1 METSLEHMSSI
12 RPDCYSDIK
21 CGYCGN
27 ASGNISYQVY
37 ATDLTAEFYQKLLD
51 RGWRRSGTV
60 LYKPDLRASCCPP
73 YAIRVDSLKYRP
85 SKDQRQKLNRF
96 NKQMIGQRY
105 LQAAARLYP
114 LTREQAKKRKQDFD
128 LIERIHE
135 SEVYEQKGSL
145 QHDHSFVVTL
155 EESNFSEE
163 KYSLYENYQRVVHRQ
178 SPTTIDRNAFT
189 SFLCDSPVRNK
200 LTNNQICDQQIGT
213 YHQCYRIDGI
223 LVAMGVLDLLPNC
236 VSAIYFMYHENVKKF
251 DFGKLSAMREIA
263 LAKENGYHWW
273 YPGFYIHDCIKMRY
287 KAEYSPVY
295 ILGPESY
302 QWQLFTKDLKHAF
315 SIKKYHNLIID
326 STKTPTCP
334 LTHLSDFS
342 KFSDED
348 CINEDPSHVIDADVP
363 LFARNMPGI
372 LTREEL
378 PMESDLGKMFVKL
391 YYTER
396 FACNL
401 EDWGSS
407 SIDDLYSIK
416 GIVAEVFSAF
426 GLELCKE
433 IFLNFQ

>member
-1 METSLEHMSSI
+1 METSIEHKSSI

-37 ATDLTAEFYQKLLD
+37 TIDLTAEFYKELLD
-51 RGWRRSGTV
+51 RGWRRSGKTV
-60 LYKPDLRASCCPP
+60 YKPDLRASCCPP
-73 YAIRVDSLKYRP
+73 YTIRVDSLKYRP

-114 LTREQAKKRKQDFD
+114 LTREQAKMRKQYFN

-135 SEVYEQKGSL
+135 SEVCEQKGSL
-145 QHDHSFVVTL
+145 HHDHSFVVTL

-163 KYSLYENYQRVVHRQ
+163 KYCLYENYQRVVHRQ
-178 SPTTIDRNAFT
+178 SSKSIDRNTFT

-200 LTNNQICDQQIGT
+200 LSNTHIYDQQIGT

-236 VSAIYFMYHENVKKF
+236 VSAIYFMYHESVKQY

-263 LAKENGYHWW
+263 LAKEKGYHWW

-295 ILGPESY
+295 ILGPELY
-302 QWQLFTKDLKHAF
+302 QWQLFTKDLKHEF
-315 SIKKYHNLIID
+315 STKKYLSLKPD
-326 STKTPTCP
+326 FPRTSTDPSTNISESSKT
-334 LTHLSDFS
+334 
-342 KFSDED
+342 SDENST
-348 CINEDPSHVIDADVP
+348 NEDPSHVIDLDVP

-372 LTREEL
+372 LTREQL
-378 PMESDLGKMFVKL
+378 PIESDLGKMFVKL

-396 FACNL
+396 FACDL
-401 EDWGSS
+401 KDWSS
-407 SIDDLYSIK
+407 GSIDDLCTIK
-416 GIVAEVFSAF
+416 GIVAEVVSAF
-426 GLELCKE
+426 GPELSSQ